1 MAYRYIAYNRNGER
15 IQGVIDA
22 VTERAAEELLWSL
35 DYTIVS
41 LKEIQNRSSLAQI
54 MPSFFGVKTR
64 EIIIFSRQM
73 ATLIDSGIPI
83 IRSLQLLSEQTS
95 HRYFRRIISQIANDI
110 RAGKSFSEALTKHKS
125 VFPEI
130 YARMIEVGERTGN
143 LEMVLR
149 QMALYLEKSEAIGRK
164 IKGAMAYPT
173 LVLMLAIGVV
183 ILLFTVALPPMM
195 GLFESFEVELPLPTR
210 ILLALT
216 RFGSQYRVPIFIG
229 LIATLIIIVW
239 FLSTPTGKRM
249 KDQLLL
255 RLPLLKKITIEGGAA
270 RLSRTMST
278 LLRAGLS
285 LPEIME
291 LTMRTQSN
299 TIIREALA
307 NVRDELLQGQGLS
320 EPMRKHKVFPSMLIQ
335 MIRVGEESGT
345 LDSNLETLANFYEE
359 EVDRAI
365 AAMTSAIEPALTI
378 FVGAIVG
385 FVAVATIMP
394 MYSIIGA
401 IGG

>member
-1 MAYRYIAYNRNGER
+1 
-15 IQGVIDA
+15 
-22 VTERAAEELLWSL
+22 
-35 DYTIVS
+35 
-41 LKEIQNRSSLAQI
+41 
-54 MPSFFGVKTR
+54 
-64 EIIIFSRQM
+64 
-73 ATLIDSGIPI
+73 
-83 IRSLQLLSEQTS
+83 
-95 HRYFRRIISQIANDI
+95 
-110 RAGKSFSEALTKHKS
+110 
-125 VFPEI
+125 
-130 YARMIEVGERTGN
+130 
-143 LEMVLR
+143 
-149 QMALYLEKSEAIGRK
+149 
-164 IKGAMAYPT
+164 
-173 LVLMLAIGVV
+173 
-183 ILLFTVALPPMM
+183 MM